1 MTSKLVDVLIIGAGP
16 AGLSAALTLG
26 RQAHSAVVVDSGT
39 YRNDATDYMHLI
51 PGWDHAPPSGFLAK
65 GKDNLLSRYDSI
77 SIEQNVNIESVKQ
90 TDTGTF
96 EAATS
101 DGRAWQSKKIILASG
116 VEDVFPDIKGYAEG
130 WGKSIFHCLF
140 CKGFEQK
147 GSSSTGVLASDGA
160 FKMVPHALHAAR
172 QAAQLSKSVTLYT
185 NGSEEL
191 ASQLT
196 SALGTTTVMKVDSR
210 RIKQLT
216 PGDAGLVISF
226 DDGTEATE
234 GFLVHMPPTRV
245 RGPFA
250 SQLSLAT
257 TPSGDIKVAQPF
269 PRASVP
275 GVYAAGDN
283 SSPLKNVPSAIFT
296 GHLAA
301 QDAMASIQAENH
313 GQKPLFP

>member
-1 MTSKLVDVLIIGAGP
+1 MTAHLLDVLIIGAGP

-26 RQAHSAVVVDSGT
+26 RQAHTAVLFDSGT

-51 PGWDHAPPSGFLAK
+51 PGWDHAPPSGFRATA
-65 GKDNLLSRYDSI
+65 KDNILSRYDSI
-77 SIEQNVNIESVKQ
+77 SIEQNTNIEAVRQ
-90 TDTGTF
+90 TDSGAF
-96 EAATS
+96 EATAA
-101 DGRAWQSKKIILASG
+101 DGRVWRGKKIILASG
-116 VEDVFPDIKGYAEG
+116 VEDIFPDIKGYAES

-147 GSSSTGVLASDGA
+147 GCSSAGVLASDGA

-172 QAAQLSKSVTLYT
+172 QAAQLSKVVTLYT

-191 ASQLT
+191 AAQIK
-196 SALGTTTVMKVDSR
+196 SALGASKVMKVDSR
-210 RIKQLT
+210 RIRELV

-226 DDGTEATE
+226 QDGMEATE
-234 GFLVHMPPTRV
+234 GFLVHMPPTKV
-245 RGPFA
+245 RGQFA
-250 SQLSLAT
+250 GQLNLAT

-269 PRASVP
+269 PRASVT

-301 QDAMASIQAENH
+301 QDAMASIQAESH